1 MKTIKQS
8 LSFLCLILAIDSYS
22 QDTPTTLKQN
32 NLNTTIG
39 LGLGLDYGG
48 IGANIL
54 YYPVDQI
61 GFFGGVG
68 YAFAGAGFN
77 VGAKFR
83 LNTKKESPKIS
94 PYLIGMY
101 GYNAAIAVKNASKF
115 NKLFYGPTFGFGV
128 DFKPKDKGRN
138 GYWSLALLV
147 PIRSSDVDQH
157 IDDLKNNE
165 RIEFENEL
173 FPVGFSIGY
182 RIKID

>member
-1 MKTIKQS
+1 MKTIKLS
-8 LSFLCLILAIDSYS
+8 LSVVCLFFTFNTYS
-22 QDTPTTLKQN
+22 QDTPTTIKQN
-32 NLNTTIG
+32 KLNTTIG

-61 GFFGGVG
+61 GLFGGVG

-83 LNTKKESPKIS
+83 LNAKKESPKIG

-128 DFKPKDKGRN
+128 DFKPKNKDRN

-147 PIRSSDVDQH
+147 PIRSSDVNQY
-157 IDDLKNNE
+157 IDDLKNKE
-165 RIEFENEL
+165 GIEFENEL
-173 FPVGFSIGY
+173 LPIGFSIGY

>member
-1 MKTIKQS
+1 MKKIKLS
-8 LSFLCLILAIDSYS
+8 LSIVCLLVAIDSYS
-22 QDTPTTLKQN
+22 QDTPTTIKPN
-32 NLNTTIG
+32 KLNTTIG
-39 LGLGLDYGG
+39 LGVGLDYGG

-61 GFFGGVG
+61 GLFAGVG
-68 YAFAGAGFN
+68 YAFAGAGYN

-83 LNTKKESPKIS
+83 LNAKKDSPKIS
-94 PYLIGMY
+94 PYLMGMY
-101 GYNAAIAVKNASKF
+101 GYNAAIAVKNASNF

-147 PIRSSDVDQH
+147 PIRGSDVDQY
-157 IDDLKNNE
+157 IEYLENNNN
-165 RIEFENEL
+165 IEFQNGL
-173 FPVGFSIGY
+173 LPIGFSIGY